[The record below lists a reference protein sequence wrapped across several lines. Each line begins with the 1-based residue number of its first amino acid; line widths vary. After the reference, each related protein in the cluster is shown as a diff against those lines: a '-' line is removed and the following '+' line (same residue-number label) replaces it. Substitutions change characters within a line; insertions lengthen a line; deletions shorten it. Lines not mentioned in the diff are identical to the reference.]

1 MDALMPEEL
10 YTIDD
15 IYALPEGER
24 AELIDGRIYYM
35 ASPSRLHQ
43 QILGSLYRKIA
54 DYIDSHGVDCEVYM
68 APFAVFLNNDKHT
81 YVEPDISVVCDKDKL
96 DDRGCNGAP
105 DWIIE
110 IVSPISRSMDCLTKL
125 LKYQNAGVREYWITD
140 PANEQVMV
148 YNFEKQT
155 MAQYSFGENVPVGI
169 YEGFVINMQPNP

>member
-1 MDALMPEEL
+1 M
-10 YTIDD
+10 
-15 IYALPEGER
+15 
-24 AELIDGRIYYM
+24 
-35 ASPSRLHQ
+35 
-43 QILGSLYRKIA
+43 
-54 DYIDSHGVDCEVYM
+54 YM

-96 DDRGCNGAP
+96 DDHGCNGTP

-110 IVSPISRSMDCLTKL
+110 IVLPSSRSMDCLTKL

-140 PANEQVMV
+140 PANEQVIV